1 MLTKTD
7 LINEIQVRINNL
19 LWSVVAQY
27 TYQKGNDSLCDECI
41 RVSSEDKFT
50 IYVVTLQPYT
60 ALTTIKGSPA
70 SGEVYFSVSGFLRK
84 GS

>member
-1 MLTKTD
+1 MLAETY
-7 LINEIQVRINNL
+7 LVNEIQVSIDNL
-19 LWSVVAQY
+19 LWSMITQY

-60 ALTTIKGSPA
+60 ALTTINK
-70 SGEVYFSVSGFLRK
+70 VLLVLILLL
-84 GS
+84 